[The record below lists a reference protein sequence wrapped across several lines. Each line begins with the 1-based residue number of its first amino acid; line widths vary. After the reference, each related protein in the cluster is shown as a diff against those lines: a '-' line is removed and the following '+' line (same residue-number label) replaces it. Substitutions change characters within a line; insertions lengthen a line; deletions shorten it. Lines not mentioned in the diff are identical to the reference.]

1 MSQSKRSVSKRPKNA
16 AQAIVP
22 FDLIDRHVMLS
33 VRVNNSRM
41 LKFLLDTGNKFAII
55 DLDRAR
61 ELNLKLQR
69 EVKVAGAG
77 SQIITGYFVRDSSF
91 TIAGLKEFSQPI
103 TLAFPLKDLAS
114 VLGQDFDGFIGGEF
128 IKEFVVELDYQ
139 ARVISLY
146 ARDGFKYSGRGECIP
161 LQLNPAGHPIIEA
174 EVSPLDSEPI
184 KGKFVLDIGSSSSLV
199 LYSPVRQST

>member
-1 MSQSKRSVSKRPKNA
+1 MSQGKRSVSKRPKNA

-61 ELNLKLQR
+61 ELKLSLQR

-103 TLAFPLKDLAS
+103 TLAFPLKNLAS
-114 VLGQDFDGFIGGEF
+114 VF
-128 IKEFVVELDYQ
+128 
-139 ARVISLY
+139 R
-146 ARDGFKYSGRGECIP
+146 
-161 LQLNPAGHPIIEA
+161 AGP
-174 EVSPLDSEPI
+174 
-184 KGKFVLDIGSSSSLV
+184 
-199 LYSPVRQST
+199 